1 MIKSYYYVFL
11 LAVFLTGCSMFVKP
25 SVQKIT
31 RNEVKS
37 HEVQGNRVVCILF
50 KDSRFKSEVV
60 ELLTNSLIAR
70 DYTVITDDVKMAKFY
85 KSSDYGA
92 IVYMA
97 DYWAWHV
104 PWHAKN
110 YYRKNNEASNIIF
123 VVTSGGPDVE
133 IHRPFDAIT
142 SVSKPNEVERVS
154 QSAMERLDSVLR

>member
-1 MIKSYYYVFL
+1 MLL
-11 LAVFLTGCSMFVKP
+11 LAVLLAGCSLFVTP
-25 SVQKIT
+25 PAQEIT

-70 DYTVITDDVKMAKFY
+70 DYTVITDDVKLAKFY

-92 IVYMA
+92 VIYMA

-104 PWHAKN
+104 PWHAKK
-110 YYRKNNEASNIIF
+110 YYSNNNEASNIIF
-123 VVTSGGPDVE
+123 VVTAGDPDVE

-154 QSAMERLDSVLR
+154 QSVMERLDSVLR